1 MSGGEVDLPSGMRRF
16 NELDL
21 GRPFLIR
28 FIGAVG
34 GVSFVVAL
42 FSWFLNSATD
52 NVVLAILPVVAW
64 AVLVW
69 RLYGTS
75 SMLHVPLAVNMNHPF
90 MSEED
95 PIGVAVVMVRLSDG
109 HWIDLGEGRVRLAY
123 DELMGGSTLVRDNE
137 DYTLIGHFSSHPIS
151 HRGLKKQIAIL
162 NQALALR
169 DVMNGEEDTFEE
181 AREREGMD
189 TGLLERSWLEEQES
203 IEIEPDGLMNKL
215 RGE

>member
-16 NELDL
+16 NELAL

-34 GVSFVVAL
+34 ALSFVVAL
-42 FSWFLNSATD
+42 FSWFLNSTTN
-52 NVVLAILPVVAW
+52 NVLFAILPLLAW
-64 AVLVW
+64 ATLVW
-69 RLYGTS
+69 WSYGTS

-109 HWIDLGEGRVRLAY
+109 RWIDLGEGRVRLAH

-137 DYTLIGHFSSHPIS
+137 DYTFIGHFSSYPIS
-151 HRGLKKQIAIL
+151 HLGLKKQIVIL

-169 DVMNGEEDTFEE
+169 DVVNGEEDTFEE

-189 TGLLERSWLEEQES
+189 TGLLERSWMEEQDS
-203 IEIEPDGLMNKL
+203 IEIEPDGLMSKL

>member
-16 NELDL
+16 NELAL

-34 GVSFVVAL
+34 ALSFVVAL
-42 FSWFLNSATD
+42 LSWFLNSTTN
-52 NVVLAILPVVAW
+52 NVVFAILPLLAW
-64 AVLVW
+64 ATLVW
-69 RLYGTS
+69 WSYGTS

-109 HWIDLGEGRVRLAY
+109 RWIDLGEGRVRLAH

-137 DYTLIGHFSSHPIS
+137 DYTFIGHFSSYHIS
-151 HRGLKKQIAIL
+151 HLGLKKQIVIL

-169 DVMNGEEDTFEE
+169 DVVNGEEDTFEE

-189 TGLLERSWLEEQES
+189 TGLLERSWMEEQDS
-203 IEIEPDGLMNKL
+203 IEIEPDGLMSKL